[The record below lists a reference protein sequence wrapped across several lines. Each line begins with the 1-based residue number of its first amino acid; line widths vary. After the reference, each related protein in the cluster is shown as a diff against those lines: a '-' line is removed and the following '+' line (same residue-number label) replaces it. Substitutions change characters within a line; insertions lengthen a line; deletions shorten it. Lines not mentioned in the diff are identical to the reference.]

1 LKKEDV
7 MTYIQ
12 NTDEDRAL
20 MLNTIGARSVEELFE
35 DIPASIRWT
44 GDFDIP
50 EALSE
55 IELSDEINRL
65 VLKNI
70 TSSCRPS
77 FLGAGIYRHFVPEL
91 VNHLAG
97 RSEFVTA
104 YTPYQPEAS
113 QGALQAFFEYQ
124 TMVCMLTGL
133 DISNASM
140 YDGATALAESALM
153 AIDLKRKKKI
163 VVSAAVHPEYRQVLA
178 TYLRHTGVEIVE
190 IPAEK
195 GITPVGAVLD
205 ALEGQGAAA
214 LLIQS
219 PNFFGCIEDVKS
231 LTTAAEAAGAF
242 SAVSVDPIS
251 LSVLEAPGKQGAHI
265 VTGEGQALG
274 TPMSFGGPGFGFMTA
289 RSEFIRRLPGRIV
302 GQTEDKAGRQAYVLT
317 FQTREQHIRRAR
329 ATSNICTNHAL
340 VALRAVVYLS
350 ALGRTGFAKL
360 GRLVAAKS
368 HRAAEAIIALP
379 GYEAAFAAPF
389 FKEFTIRCPRPAA
402 EVNRILLEKG
412 IVGGYEAGRD
422 YQGCEHDMIV
432 AVTEM
437 TTDHEL
443 NLLIDALKGI
453 A

>member
-1 LKKEDV
+1 
-7 MTYIQ
+7 MPYIQ
-12 NTDEDRAL
+12 NTDADRAH
-20 MLNTIGARSVEELFE
+20 MLETIGARSLEELFE
-35 DIPASIRWT
+35 DIPKSIRWT
-44 GDFDIP
+44 GAFDIP

-55 IELSDEINRL
+55 LELADAVNRL
-65 VLKNI
+65 ALKNI
-70 TSSCRPS
+70 TSSCRPT

-124 TMVCMLTGL
+124 TMICMLAGL

-140 YDGATALAESALM
+140 YDGATALTESALM

-163 VVSAAVHPEYRQVLA
+163 VLSAAVHPEYKQVLR
-178 TYLRHTGVEIVE
+178 TYLQHAGVEIVE
-190 IPAEK
+190 IPAEN
-195 GITPVGAVLD
+195 GVTPVD
-205 ALEGQGAAA
+205 AALSSLEGAAA
-214 LLIQS
+214 LVVQS

-231 LTTAAEAAGAF
+231 LSAAAEAAGTLCAL
-242 SAVSVDPIS
+242 SVDPIS
-251 LSVLEAPGKQGAHI
+251 LSVLEAPGKQGVHI

-274 TPMSFGGPGFGFMTA
+274 TPMNFGGPGFGFMAA

-350 ALGRTGFAKL
+350 ALGRTGFKTL
-360 GRLVAAKS
+360 GKLVAAKS
-368 HRAAEAIIALP
+368 HQAAEMIAAIP
-379 GYEAAFAAPF
+379 GFEAAFGAPF

-402 EVNRILLEKG
+402 EVNGILLEKG

-422 YQGCEHDMIV
+422 FPGSEHHMIF

-437 TTDHEL
+437 TTDYEL
-443 NLLIDALKGI
+443 NLLIDALKGM

>member
-1 LKKEDV
+1 

-20 MLNTIGARSVEELFE
+20 MLETIGARSVEELFE
-35 DIPASIRWT
+35 DIPESIRWT
-44 GDFDIP
+44 GAFDIP
-50 EALSE
+50 EAMSE
-55 IELSDEINRL
+55 LELADAVNRL
-65 VLKNI
+65 ALKNI
-70 TSSCRPS
+70 TSSCRPT

-124 TMVCMLTGL
+124 TMICMLAGL

-140 YDGATALAESALM
+140 YDGATALTESALM
-153 AIDLKRKKKI
+153 AIDLKRKKRI
-163 VVSAAVHPEYRQVLA
+163 ALSAAVHPEYKQVLN
-178 TYLRHTGVEIVE
+178 TYLQHAGVEIVE
-190 IPAEK
+190 IPVEN
-195 GITPVGAVLD
+195 GVTPTDAALG
-205 ALEGQGAAA
+205 ALEGAAA
-214 LLIQS
+214 LLFQS

-231 LTTAAEAAGAF
+231 LSNAAEAAGAL
-242 SAVSVDPIS
+242 SALSVDPIS
-251 LSVLEAPGKQGAHI
+251 LSVLEAPGKQGVDI

-274 TPMSFGGPGFGFMTA
+274 TPMNFGGPGFGFMAA

-302 GQTEDKAGRQAYVLT
+302 GQTEDKSGRRAYVLT

-350 ALGRTGFAKL
+350 ALGRTGFKTL
-360 GRLVAAKS
+360 GKLVAAKS
-368 HRAAEAIIALP
+368 HRAAEAITALP
-379 GYEAAFAAPF
+379 GFEAAFEAPF

-402 EVNRILLEKG
+402 DVNRILLDKG
-412 IVGGYEAGRD
+412 IVGGYEAGRHFA
-422 YQGCEHDMIV
+422 GSENDMIL

-443 NLLIDALKGI
+443 SLLTDALKGI